1 MFVLRNILDL
11 ICICL
16 NFVLYSSVFF
26 FTKLFEASAFFNPII
41 DVMPKIRIYIYI
53 KGTKEKIKK
62 LLIFL
67 LIYAELLFVF
77 YF

>member
-1 MFVLRNILDL
+1 MSFSLQNCLKPVL
-11 ICICL
+11 
-16 NFVLYSSVFF
+16 
-26 FTKLFEASAFFNPII
+26 FFNPII
-41 DVMPKIRIYIYI
+41 DRCYAKNSNLYIYI